1 MVTISNNGFISL
13 TRGDSFSVPLFINMG
28 TGMVPVRYS
37 LLEHPETEVYLGVME
52 PNQPFEKALI
62 RKKYT
67 HESRINENGD
77 LMIDFTGTDTEYLFP
92 GKYFYQI
99 KAKFIDKETGINI
112 DTIVSKKQFI
122 VRD

>member
-28 TGMVPVRYS
+28 TGMAPVRHS
-37 LLEHPETEVYLGVME
+37 LLEHPETEIYLGVME
-52 PNQPFEKALI
+52 PNQPFEQAII

-67 HESRINENGD
+67 SESKVNENGD
-77 LMIDFTGTDTEYLFP
+77 LMIEFSSRDTEYLLP

-99 KAKFIDKETGINI
+99 KAKFIDEMGVGV

-122 VRD
+122 IRD